1 MTVVKT
7 RERRKRKTKKLVA
20 YHDAIG
26 GLEELDDNV
35 IVAFAKEADKAND
48 IMDLRT
54 LSETWFISREDCIY
68 LLNSVQDTRAI
79 FYLMNNLIGSNIIK
93 FQEEDHKIS
102 IGLYFSRAVRIFS
115 ILDYILQMKVPSD
128 EYKELSWEDKIRS
141 FAVLPD
147 NWDGEGA
154 KIVAKTRILGAIE
167 FLEKFPEEKDNLKMV
182 FPSIIGSVGLVYY
195 ISDYRINVTFLSK
208 DKVEISVLNQN
219 GDLVSNDEM
228 FVSDIES
235 LKQFTF

>member
-1 MTVVKT
+1 
-7 RERRKRKTKKLVA
+7 
-20 YHDAIG
+20 
-26 GLEELDDNV
+26 
-35 IVAFAKEADKAND
+35 
-48 IMDLRT
+48 
-54 LSETWFISREDCIY
+54 
-68 LLNSVQDTRAI
+68 
-79 FYLMNNLIGSNIIK
+79 
-93 FQEEDHKIS
+93 
-102 IGLYFSRAVRIFS
+102 
-115 ILDYILQMKVPSD
+115 
-128 EYKELSWEDKIRS
+128 
-141 FAVLPD
+141 VLPD